1 MVRGVLRWNGGT
13 TGGARVS
20 QIAQVTAGTELLPIM
35 LRVQPVLPV
44 VRCVPV
50 VVTTTHASRMLSG
63 GLAQPW
69 AHTDLLLTQRMPR
82 PACEVYWGSRVTDL
96 RVTDLLVSDCMF
108 VARRRSR
115 ESCVSELRLHKSNS
129 EPKVLCIARCV
140 CIWEVAKVLKSS

>member
-1 MVRGVLRWNGGT
+1 MLRWNGGT

-69 AHTDLLLTQRMPR
+69 AYTDLGCSDPVDVTTTHASRMLSPGPLLVSVIQMVPGC
-82 PACEVYWGSRVTDL
+82 ASSATDL
-96 RVTDLLVSDCMF
+96 RWCENLLLWAAVDAEVTSD
-108 VARRRSR
+108 
-115 ESCVSELRLHKSNS
+115 
-129 EPKVLCIARCV
+129 
-140 CIWEVAKVLKSS
+140 

>member
-50 VVTTTHASRMLSG
+50 VVTTTHASRMLSPG
-63 GLAQPW
+63 P
-69 AHTDLLLTQRMPR
+69 LLVSVIQMVPG
-82 PACEVYWGSRVTDL
+82 CGSSATDL
-96 RVTDLLVSDCMF
+96 RWCENVLLWAAVDAEVTSDWPDWLGC
-108 VARRRSR
+108 
-115 ESCVSELRLHKSNS
+115 
-129 EPKVLCIARCV
+129 
-140 CIWEVAKVLKSS
+140 

>member
-20 QIAQVTAGTELLPIM
+20 QIAQVTAVTELLPIM

-50 VVTTTHASRMLSG
+50 VVTTTHASRMLSL

-82 PACEVYWGSRVTDL
+82 PACEVYRGS
-96 RVTDLLVSDCMF
+96 RVTDLLVSVIQMVPGCASSATD
-108 VARRRSR
+108 
-115 ESCVSELRLHKSNS
+115 LRWCENLLLWAAVGAEATSD
-129 EPKVLCIARCV
+129 
-140 CIWEVAKVLKSS
+140 

>member
-82 PACEVYWGSRVTDL
+82 PACEVCWGSRVTDL
-96 RVTDLLVSDCMF
+96 LVSVIQVVPGCASSATDLLWCENLLLWAAVDAEVTSDCPDWLG
-108 VARRRSR
+108 
-115 ESCVSELRLHKSNS
+115 CWLR
-129 EPKVLCIARCV
+129 
-140 CIWEVAKVLKSS
+140 